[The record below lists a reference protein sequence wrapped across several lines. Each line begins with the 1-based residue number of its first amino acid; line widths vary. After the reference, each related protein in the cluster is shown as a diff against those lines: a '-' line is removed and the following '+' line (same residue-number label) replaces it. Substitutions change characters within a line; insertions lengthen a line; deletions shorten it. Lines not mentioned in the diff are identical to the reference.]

1 MTDICVRPL
10 GLQDYSEVFEAM
22 KRHINAATAKDR
34 SQTSNTEIETEE
46 NKSPSSANMPDQIWT
61 VQHPP
66 VFTQGQAGKAEH
78 ILLPGDIPVVQ
89 VDRGGQV
96 TYHGPGQIVI
106 YPLISL
112 KRSGLN
118 VRELVSAL
126 EQTIIATLAD
136 YDIEAEARSGAPG
149 VYVGEAKI
157 ASLGLRIRRG
167 HSYHGLA
174 FNAAMDLEPFERIN
188 PCGYQGLKM
197 TQLADLLAPE
207 AMPELSEIEA
217 RLLDHLSRYLAYTG
231 WYYNCAPEIL
241 A

>member
-1 MTDICVRPL
+1 MSEVCVRPL
-10 GLQDYSEVFEAM
+10 GLQAYPEVFEAM
-22 KRHINAATAKDR
+22 KDHINGSDSEAA
-34 SQTSNTEIETEE
+34 E
-46 NKSPSSANMPDQIWT
+46 QIWT

-66 VFTQGQAGKAEH
+66 VFTQGQAGNAEH
-78 ILLPGDIPVVQ
+78 LLVPGDIPVVQ

-112 KRSGLN
+112 KRRALN

-136 YDIEAEARSGAPG
+136 YDIEAEARRGAPG

-167 HSYHGLA
+167 RSYHGLA
-174 FNAAMDLEPFERIN
+174 FNAAMDLEPFQRIN
-188 PCGYQGLKM
+188 PCGYRGLQM
-197 TQLADLLAPE
+197 TQLADLLTPE
-207 AMPELSEIEA
+207 AMPELAEIET
-217 RLLDHLSRYLAYTG
+217 RLLDHLSRYLGYTG
-231 WYYNCAPEIL
+231 WYYNCDSDGFT
-241 A
+241 